1 MLEERTCE
9 LNAKEE
15 IMQTAIDELEEQIK
29 AAEHKIRQSS
39 TNERRAYS
47 KLQDVNSAHGFI
59 ADPFI
64 STSSL
69 LKTLS
74 SNGIS
79 DRHGKSCRICAM

>member
-39 TNERRAYS
+39 TNERGHI
-47 KLQDVNSAHGFI
+47 VNC
-59 ADPFI
+59 
-64 STSSL
+64 
-69 LKTLS
+69 
-74 SNGIS
+74 N
-79 DRHGKSCRICAM
+79 M